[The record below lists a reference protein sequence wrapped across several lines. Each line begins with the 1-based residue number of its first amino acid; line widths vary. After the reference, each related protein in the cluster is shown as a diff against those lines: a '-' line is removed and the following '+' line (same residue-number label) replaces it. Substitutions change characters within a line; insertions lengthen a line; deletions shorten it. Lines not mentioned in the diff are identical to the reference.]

1 MRINP
6 QGTFGSLGVWIY
18 RTAAGTYGF
27 TDATV
32 GTNEKLVLGPPKLP
46 PGSGISAVWIKRHQ
60 FDTLGYPLHIAL
72 VEKLFAQ
79 SNKIDVMVDDV
90 TGTWSHEPRTAA
102 SNESLLG
109 KSGQPT
115 IAASGPFPAD
125 GPIPVEMQPAFAF
138 AKSALTSI
146 VNLPDAQKDLSHYVV
161 MFVSAQNTV
170 WVEFGPLF
178 GTAEV
183 PHLGCQTELGRDMV
197 FGYMKNRPEPNGAQ
211 PGIFL
216 QCF

>member
-1 MRINP
+1 
-6 QGTFGSLGVWIY
+6 
-18 RTAAGTYGF
+18 
-27 TDATV
+27 
-32 GTNEKLVLGPPKLP
+32 
-46 PGSGISAVWIKRHQ
+46 
-60 FDTLGYPLHIAL
+60 
-72 VEKLFAQ
+72 
-79 SNKIDVMVDDV
+79 
-90 TGTWSHEPRTAA
+90 
-102 SNESLLG
+102 
-109 KSGQPT
+109 
-115 IAASGPFPAD
+115 
-125 GPIPVEMQPAFAF
+125 MQPAFAF

-170 WVEFGPLF
+170 WVEFRPLF